1 MPPLPAPTLWP
12 ADVLAQRLRAPE
24 PEVRLGAL
32 GMAVQ
37 SGAPLAACREALLHA
52 AQACT
57 GDALAAQ
64 LAVSAL
70 GSLPP
75 AQAQPEALDWLA
87 TQCAPTAPPAVRTA
101 AAHALYRL
109 QALPDAAVPS
119 VQALLLDAE
128 PNARRVAL
136 LAFSPFATRH
146 AASLAPFVLQTPPG
160 QWTTELLQALA
171 ASAGDD
177 PSARERQ
184 GGFLVRILQNA
195 PLLPTALAGYAA
207 LARLNPRG
215 PALQALL
222 DAATRA
228 PEAAQRQAALEA
240 VGALGEAAQSAAP
253 VLARLL
259 VACSGDAAQ
268 EESLCRALVRVRARP
283 GDMPLPHI
291 AQRVARGPDR
301 AAAAHCMLLCLHPR
315 ACAGAAPTVR
325 ERFARS
331 GEALR
336 PALSQTHKMLA
347 GTELTASETVPEV

>member
-1 MPPLPAPTLWP
+1 MPPLPAPDLWP

-24 PEVRLGAL
+24 PEVRQGAL

-37 SGAPLAACREALLHA
+37 SGAPLAACHEALLHA
-52 AQACT
+52 AQASA
-57 GDALAAQ
+57 GDTLAAQ
-64 LAVSAL
+64 LAASAL

-87 TQCAPTAPPAVRTA
+87 TQCAPAAPPAVRTA

-119 VQALLLDAE
+119 VQALLLDAD

-136 LAFSPFATRH
+136 LAFTPFATRH
-146 AASLAPFVLQTPPG
+146 AASLAPFVLQAPPG

-177 PSARERQ
+177 HAARERLD
-184 GGFLVRILQNA
+184 GFLVRALRDA
-195 PLLPTALAGYAA
+195 PLLPTAIAGYAA

-222 DAATRA
+222 DVAAQA

-240 VGALGEAAQSAAP
+240 LGALGEPAQGTAP
-253 VLARLL
+253 ALARLL

-268 EESLCRALVRVRARP
+268 EESLCRTLVRVRARP
-283 GDMPLPHI
+283 DDMPLPHI
-291 AQRVARGPDR
+291 AQRVAQAPDR

-315 ACAGAAPTVR
+315 AYAGAAPAVR
-325 ERFARS
+325 ERFTRA

-336 PALSQTHKMLA
+336 PALSQTHKALA
-347 GTELTASETVPEV
+347 GTELTASEALPEV